1 MSYKIITAPTAEPVS
16 LQEAKLHLR
25 VIADVADVSPHP
37 DDALIESFIIAAREF
52 AEHYTGRALA
62 PQTLEMALHCF
73 PRCGHVIEL
82 DMPPV
87 ASITS
92 IKYTDTAGTEQTL
105 ATSAYSL
112 SQYGE
117 SRNVSPAYGTSW
129 PDTQDIPDAV
139 RIRYVTG
146 YTAAPKAVVS
156 AILLHIQLQYEKLTP
171 HEQVAY
177 EKARDS
183 LLDTVK
189 IWGC

>member
-1 MSYKIITAPTAEPVS
+1 MAYKVITAPTSEPVS

-25 VIADVADVSPHP
+25 VIADATDVTPHP
-37 DDALIESFIIAAREF
+37 DDALIESFITAAREF

-62 PQTLEMALHCF
+62 AQTIEMALQCF
-73 PRCGHVIEL
+73 PRCGQTIEL

-87 ASITS
+87 ASVES
-92 IKYTDTAGTEQTL
+92 IKYTDTERAEQTM
-105 ATSAYSL
+105 TSSGYSL

-117 SRNVSPAYGTSW
+117 SRNVSPAYGTDW
-129 PDTQDIPDAV
+129 PDTQDAPDAV

-146 YTAAPKAVVS
+146 YTTAPKAVVS
-156 AILLHIQLQYEKLTP
+156 AMLLHIQLQYEKLTP

-183 LLDTVK
+183 LLETVK